1 MAYFDKDSYRKGV
14 LDGLAIAIRTVKGLP
29 RKDRSSVAK
38 LTAAI
43 ESSVP
48 GTSGKVDL
56 VVDGNGALSVRDAV

>member
-1 MAYFDKDSYRKGV
+1 MSYFDRNSYRKGV
-14 LDGLAIAIRTVKGLP
+14 LDGLAMAISAVKGLP
-29 RKDRSSVAK
+29 RKDRSSIAK

-56 VVDGNGALSVRDAV
+56 VVNSDGVLSVRDAV